1 MNNSYQDLLER
12 TLSKISCDLSRLVYL
27 ASTREYNTGNYHHEG
42 LSVRYGVEEA
52 RQALQAAHHEVFGRL
67 ATASLED
74 LVRQL
79 ESYVEKSSETPND
92 VVHAW
97 QELAPY
103 RVAMPM
109 DANPTA
115 VDLLLSN
122 IKVALKVLQLRQKT
136 NPVHPSGALPPPS
149 LVR

>member
-12 TLSKISCDLSRLVYL
+12 SLSKISCDLSRLVYL

-42 LSVRYGVEEA
+42 LSGRYGAEEA
-52 RQALQAAHHEVFGRL
+52 RIALQTAHNAVFARL
-67 ATASLED
+67 STASLEE

-79 ESYVEKSSETPND
+79 ESYVEKSQMAPNE

-97 QELAPY
+97 QELEPY
-103 RVAMPM
+103 RIAMPM
-109 DANPTA
+109 NANPTA
-115 VDLLLSN
+115 VQLLLSN
-122 IKVALKVLQLRQKT
+122 IRVALKVLQLRQKP
-136 NPVHPSGALPPPS
+136 NPVNPSGALPPPS

>member
-12 TLSKISCDLSRLVYL
+12 SLSKISCDLSRLIYL
-27 ASTREYNTGNYHHEG
+27 ASTREYNTGNYHHDG
-42 LSVRYGVEEA
+42 LSGRYGAEEA
-52 RQALQAAHHEVFGRL
+52 QRALRTAHHEVFTRL
-67 ATASLED
+67 ASASLEE

-79 ESYVEKSSETPND
+79 ESYVEKSSESPND

-115 VDLLLSN
+115 VAMLLSN
-122 IKVALKVLQLRQKT
+122 IKVALKVLQLRQHS
-136 NPVHPSGALPPPS
+136 NPGHPSGALPPPS